1 MARWLLVSWATNAV
15 ALAVAGALL
24 GGVSFHGSVSALI
37 VASAVFGVLNT
48 ILKPIMRLLTLPLA
62 VVTLGVA
69 WFFVSLMMLWL
80 TDVLVHNFSIS
91 GFWDY
96 VWATVIVW
104 ASNLVLDLIFR
115 PRKRRAATS

>member
-1 MARWLLVSWATNAV
+1 VARWLLVSWATNAV
-15 ALAVAGALL
+15 VLAVAGALL

-37 VASAVFGVLNT
+37 VAAAVFGVLNT

-104 ASNLVLDLIFR
+104 AANLVLDLIFR